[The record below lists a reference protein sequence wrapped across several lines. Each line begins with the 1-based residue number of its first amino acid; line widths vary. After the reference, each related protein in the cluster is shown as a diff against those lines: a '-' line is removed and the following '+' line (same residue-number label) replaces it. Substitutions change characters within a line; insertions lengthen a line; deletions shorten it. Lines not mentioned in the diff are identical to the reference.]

1 MSISA
6 SFVGRAGA
14 DAELKNLPSGEQV
27 LEVRVAT
34 DTYSS
39 KTKSKETQW
48 VSVSMF
54 GKRAAGVAA
63 YITKGKPIFVTGTI
77 HNREYTRKDGTP
89 GVSLEMKATDLELI
103 GTKDGQTSNKTE
115 KETTDYI
122 AF

>member
-6 SFVGRAGA
+6 SLVGRAGA

-34 DTYSS
+34 DHYNAKL
-39 KTKSKETQW
+39 KTKESTW
-48 VSVSMF
+48 VTINYY

-63 YITKGKPIFVTGTI
+63 YVTKGKPVFVTGTI
-77 HNREYTRKDGTP
+77 TARSYTKKDGTTATN
-89 GVSLEMKATDLELI
+89 LEMKATDLELI
-103 GTKDGQTSNKTE
+103 GTKDGQTANKTE